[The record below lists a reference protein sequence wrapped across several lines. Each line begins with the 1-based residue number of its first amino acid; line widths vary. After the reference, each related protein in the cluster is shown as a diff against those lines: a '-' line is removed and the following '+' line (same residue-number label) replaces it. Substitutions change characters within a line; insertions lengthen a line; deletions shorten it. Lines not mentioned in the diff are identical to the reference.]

1 VAGVTGDGRGNPAA
15 GVDVH
20 QTQGRIRGNPQRRS
34 LGGRA
39 VQPLGHETDV
49 FQQRG
54 DVVTQRQ
61 TFVLYTN
68 QNDDFHRLA
77 LVVPDAVDLGRAQLL
92 HLFGDDLLG
101 LDRVIGVLQLQSRR
115 RRRVPGVVRERRVG
129 GEQLGHGQ
137 TAVNLVHD
145 VVAVHEHV

>member
-1 VAGVTGDGRGNPAA
+1 DLDELLGRRQSFPQGGRLALRHVELGEVVAGVTGDGRGNPAA

-101 LDRVIGVLQLQSRR
+101 LD
-115 RRRVPGVVRERRVG
+115 
-129 GEQLGHGQ
+129 
-137 TAVNLVHD
+137 
-145 VVAVHEHV
+145 